1 MRESDRQHRIEA
13 AAQAAIADHFRRS
26 SLTYLECCIALM
38 LTHMSREEVAEV
50 LAREADMVRDL
61 G

>member
-1 MRESDRQHRIEA
+1 MKDSDRPHRIEA
-13 AAQAAIADHFRRS
+13 AARAATADHLRRS

-50 LAREADMVRDL
+50 LAGQAEMVRDL

>member
-1 MRESDRQHRIEA
+1 ME
-13 AAQAAIADHFRRS
+13 DHLRRS

-38 LTHMSREEVAEV
+38 LTHMSRAEVAEV
-50 LAREADMVRDL
+50 LARQSEMVRDL